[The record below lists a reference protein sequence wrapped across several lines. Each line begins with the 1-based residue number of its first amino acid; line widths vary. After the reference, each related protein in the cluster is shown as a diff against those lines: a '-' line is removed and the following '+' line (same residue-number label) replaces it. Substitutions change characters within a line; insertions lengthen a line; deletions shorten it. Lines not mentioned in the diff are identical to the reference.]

1 MYSLPSASQTRAPFA
16 RAKKR
21 GWPPTALKAR
31 TGLLTPPGMTFC
43 ARSKSCWERV
53 VCCSVRLISHPVHHV
68 VSMVREDEIGAGAAH
83 RGQILA
89 HDPRLVDPA
98 VGGRGLDHSVLTRDV
113 VAGQRQV
120 EAG

>member
-43 ARSKSCWERV
+43 ARSKSRWERV
-53 VCCSVRLISHPVHHV
+53 VCCSVRLISNPVHHV
-68 VSMVREDEIGAGAAH
+68 VSVVGEDEVCAGAAH
-83 RGQILA
+83 HGQVLA
-89 HDPRLVDPA
+89 DDPGLVDPA
-98 VGGRGLDHSVLTRDV
+98 VGR
-113 VAGQRQV
+113 
-120 EAG
+120 